1 MPKEERIKRTYSIL
15 ADTDEL
21 IDRLA
26 RLTYRGK
33 QHIVDLAVSELAAK
47 VLSAPNCQTVTD
59 LNRSAFEYVQKT
71 ANDQVVNEA

>member
-1 MPKEERIKRTYSIL
+1 MAREQRTKRTFMIL
-15 ADTDEL
+15 SDTDAL

-59 LNRSAFEYVQKT
+59 LNRSAFEYVQK
-71 ANDQVVNEA
+71 AAADQVINEA